1 MTRIHEVPMPL
12 PRPPSRRAARLA
24 AASLA
29 LALGAC
35 VPPDN
40 GPPYSSSAYTP
51 PPSPAPSPPTVV
63 YTPPPAPPAT
73 IAYVPPAPPYRISYV
88 NPPQVYRV
96 GPSSQAVVID
106 SPARLVM
113 IGGQHAIDSS
123 GRVVGVRNVAWQTEQ
138 ALANVEAA
146 LAAAGLGVNNVV
158 KSNIYVVTGE
168 DSAQV
173 YDALRRRWGR
183 YGELPATSL
192 IMVPALGRAD
202 YLVEVDATA
211 AMPSR

>member
-1 MTRIHEVPMPL
+1 MISSPAFAHS
-12 PRPPSRRAARLA
+12 SRLTAVALVALGLA
-24 AASLA
+24 A
-29 LALGAC
+29 C
-35 VPPDN
+35 DPN
-40 GPPYSSSAYTP
+40 QGPPYSSSASYTPPPSAAYTP
-51 PPSPAPSPPTVV
+51 PPSPSPPATVV
-63 YTPPPAPPAT
+63 YTPPPTPQPAVVY
-73 IAYVPPAPPYRISYV
+73 APPAPPYRISYV

-113 IGGQHAIDSS
+113 VGGQHAIDSS

-168 DSAQV
+168 DSTLV
-173 YDALRRRWGR
+173 WDAVRRRWGR

-192 IMVPALGRAD
+192 VMVPALSRAD